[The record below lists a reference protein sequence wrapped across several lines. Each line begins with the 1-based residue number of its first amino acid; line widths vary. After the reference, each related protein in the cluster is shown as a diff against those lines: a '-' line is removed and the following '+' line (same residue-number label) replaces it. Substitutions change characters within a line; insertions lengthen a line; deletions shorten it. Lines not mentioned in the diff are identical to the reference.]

1 MAWLRSVLDRMGRTD
16 EERLSEEVREWAKSV
31 PDTRTIGGCP
41 SREPVRITGVVKR
54 LTVRPQDGS
63 ASLEALVTDGT
74 GEMAA
79 IWHGRSHIEGL
90 QLGSRLVLKGVVAQ
104 TRHGRVKMVNP
115 DFEFAA

>member
-1 MAWLRSVLDRMGRTD
+1 MGWLRRLRERMGRTD
-16 EERLSEEVREWAKSV
+16 EERLGDETREWADSV
-31 PDTRTIGGCP
+31 PQTRRIGDCP

-79 IWHGRSHIEGL
+79 VWHGRSHIEGL
-90 QLGSRLVLKGVVAQ
+90 QLGSRLILEGVVAQ
-104 TRHGRVKMVNP
+104 SRHGR
-115 DFEFAA
+115 

>member
-1 MAWLRSVLDRMGRTD
+1 MSWLRRVLDRMGRTD
-16 EERLSEEVREWAKSV
+16 EERLSEETRDWADSV
-31 PDTRTIGGCP
+31 SDTRRISDCP

-79 IWHGRSHIEGL
+79 VWMGRTHIEGL
-90 QLGSRLVLKGVVAQ
+90 HLGTRVILRGVIAPSRHS
-104 TRHGRVKMVNP
+104 RPKMVNP
-115 DFEFAA
+115 DFEFAG

>member
-1 MAWLRSVLDRMGRTD
+1 MSWFSRLSERLGRTD
-16 EERLSEEVREWAKSV
+16 EERLSEEVREWATSV
-31 PDTRTIGGCP
+31 PDTRRIGGCP

-54 LTVRPQDGS
+54 LTVRPQAGS

-79 IWHGRSHIEGL
+79 VWMGRSRIEGL
-90 QLGSRLVLKGVVAQ
+90 HLGSRLILQGVVGLS
-104 TRHGRVKMVNP
+104 RHGRPKMVNP

>member
-1 MAWLRSVLDRMGRTD
+1 MGWLRRFLERLGRTD
-16 EERLSEEVREWAKSV
+16 EERLSDETQEWADSV
-31 PDTRTIGGCP
+31 PDTRRIGDCP

-79 IWHGRSHIEGL
+79 IWMGRSHIEGL
-90 QLGSRLVLKGVVAQ
+90 HLGSRVILNGVVAQ
-104 TRHGRVKMVNP
+104 SRHSRPKMVNP
-115 DFEFAA
+115 DFEFAG